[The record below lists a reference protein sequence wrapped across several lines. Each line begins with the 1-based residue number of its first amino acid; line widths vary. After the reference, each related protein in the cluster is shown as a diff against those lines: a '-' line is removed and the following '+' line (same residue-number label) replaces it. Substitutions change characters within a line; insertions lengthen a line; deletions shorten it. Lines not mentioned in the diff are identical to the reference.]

1 MKLNETAIRLLI
13 SLSMLGALPIIGE
26 ADEPIPDFGPEGPIG
41 VSNGSEMPQFQSD
54 TRRTSVKTKGLSQ
67 FQLLQAA
74 LKRLNLS
81 EDQKGQVALLMDEFR
96 TQGADLRSK
105 ISRLQDTIKMAR
117 LQDDASPA
125 VEIVREE
132 IASIMKRS
140 KSLTGKTQE
149 SILNI
154 LTDEQREKFNQIR
167 GRLTKRSNAQ
177 SPL

>member
-1 MKLNETAIRLLI
+1 M
-13 SLSMLGALPIIGE
+13 
-26 ADEPIPDFGPEGPIG
+26 
-41 VSNGSEMPQFQSD
+41 
-54 TRRTSVKTKGLSQ
+54 
-67 FQLLQAA
+67 QAA

-125 VEIVREE
+125 VEFVREE